1 MVDMNYVYVLRSLK
15 DGKSYI
21 GSTTDL
27 RRRIKEHADGDVV
40 STRPRRP
47 LKLVY
52 YEAYVDEQD
61 ARERESSLKLK
72 SNAYAQLRKRIRR
85 SLGI

>member
-1 MVDMNYVYVLRSLK
+1 MNYVYVLRSLK
-15 DGKSYI
+15 DRKSYV

-27 RRRIKEHADGDVV
+27 RRRIKEHAHGDVV